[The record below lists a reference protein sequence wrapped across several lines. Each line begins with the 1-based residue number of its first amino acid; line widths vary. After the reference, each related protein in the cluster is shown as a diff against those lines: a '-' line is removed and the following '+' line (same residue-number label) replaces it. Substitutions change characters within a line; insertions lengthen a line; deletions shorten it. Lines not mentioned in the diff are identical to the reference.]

1 VSASSLR
8 LGAGPDFRNRPDP
21 GYGRSIALALGVHL
35 LLIAVLFFGV
45 RFQSSPPEAVT
56 VELWDAPSPQRAA
69 EPPPPAP
76 PKVEPKVDPK
86 PEPPPPPKPEVKPE
100 PKVEKPEIVEKAAPK
115 PKPEPKPE
123 PKPAPKPEPKPKP
136 KPKPKPEPKPP
147 ARDLEFEKRMR
158 EELAQEQAASEARSV
173 RAQLALEQA
182 AAASRALATW
192 EGKIRAKIRSNIR
205 QFVVDQVQG
214 NPEAVFHV
222 ALLPTGEVLSA
233 SMVKSSGNK
242 AYDEEVRRA
251 ISASSPLP
259 KPEPASLFRRDLE
272 LKFRPQDQ

>member
-1 VSASSLR
+1 
-8 LGAGPDFRNRPDP
+8 
-21 GYGRSIALALGVHL
+21 VHL
-35 LLIAVLFFGV
+35 LLIAILFFGV
-45 RFQSSPPEAVT
+45 RFQSSTPETVS
-56 VELWDAPSPQRAA
+56 VELWDMQASPRAA

-76 PKVEPKVDPK
+76 PPKVEPK
-86 PEPPPPPKPEVKPE
+86 PEPPPPPKPEIKPE

-115 PKPEPKPE
+115 PKPKPE

-136 KPKPKPEPKPP
+136 KPEPKPKPP

-173 RAQLALEQA
+173 RDQLAREQA

-222 ALLPTGEVLSA
+222 ALLPTGEVLNA
-233 SMVKSSGNK
+233 TMVKSSGNK

-251 ISASSPLP
+251 IGASSPLP

>member
-1 VSASSLR
+1 MSTASLR
-8 LGAGPDFRNRPDP
+8 LGAGPDLRERPQP
-21 GYGRSIALALGVHL
+21 GYARSIALALGVHL
-35 LLIAVLFFGV
+35 LLVGILFFGV
-45 RFQSSPPEAVT
+45 RFQSSPPEAVS
-56 VELWDAPSPQRAA
+56 VELWDAPAPPRAA
-69 EPPPPAP
+69 EPPAPPP
-76 PKVEPKVDPK
+76 PKVEPK

-100 PKVEKPEIVEKAAPK
+100 PKVEKPEIVEKAVPKPK

-123 PKPAPKPEPKPKP
+123 PKP
-136 KPKPKPEPKPP
+136 KPKPKPEAKPKPP

-158 EELAQEQAASEARSV
+158 EELAQEQAASEQRSV
-173 RAQLALEQA
+173 REQLAREQA

-192 EGKIRAKIRSNIR
+192 EGKIRAKIRGNIR

-222 ALLPTGEVLSA
+222 ALLPTGEVLNV
-233 SMVKSSGNK
+233 SMVKSSANK
-242 AYDEEVRRA
+242 AYDDEVRRA
-251 ISASSPLP
+251 ILASSPLP